1 MNSSFRTKAEK
12 RLPDVPHEILVTSL
26 LNLAETSEEVE
37 RLVDELITTN
47 DEALA
52 SFKRKLSGLKR
63 RKRFYRYSE
72 AHILVTE
79 IEGVLRL
86 LDHENLC
93 PREVLSALVS
103 FFEADSKI
111 MELGDDSD
119 GEIGNVFSFDA
130 TQRLVQTASRIDDQ
144 EFLQKTFKKLYQD
157 NGYGVRDR
165 IVEHAS
171 EFLTEESLRKLYHDY
186 TGGAPDC
193 RGAQQ
198 ARILAEGLS
207 GQLKDPELFEA
218 ELRKVSEHYYCAK
231 LPELAEVYL
240 AAGRLDEVAENLEK
254 WLSLVPAQY
263 KSKLEKLA
271 QEIYAETNDQGSLIK
286 TLTGQFLSAASSKA
300 YQSLSKILSPAD
312 LSALVDRLR
321 EAALK
326 RPSLNFSQ
334 VHFFLENGE
343 PDTAASLVSK
353 FSQNLNGDLYYPLPD
368 LAKAFEA
375 AGQALAATLVFRA
388 LLLSILKRATT
399 NAYGHAARYL
409 QTLQNLSQAVSNWEP
424 HQDHSRFLQ
433 ELHEVHYRK
442 TSFWKRV
449 PDEIKSVLTQP

>member
-326 RPSLNFSQ
+326 RPS
-334 VHFFLENGE
+334 
-343 PDTAASLVSK
+343 TAK
-353 FSQNLNGDLYYPLPD
+353 
-368 LAKAFEA
+368 
-375 AGQALAATLVFRA
+375 VF
-388 LLLSILKRATT
+388 
-399 NAYGHAARYL
+399 
-409 QTLQNLSQAVSNWEP
+409 
-424 HQDHSRFLQ
+424 
-433 ELHEVHYRK
+433 
-442 TSFWKRV
+442 
-449 PDEIKSVLTQP
+449 